1 MNRHARRR
9 TKRKRRISPAIII
22 LSIALIIVA
31 AAVAL
36 IITDSFGIASSLR
49 GLLTAS
55 SVELIDED
63 GLAIINGDY
72 TIDSAGSVLEDHH
85 ITGNLYLSASIG
97 DGSVDLINL
106 TVDGSVFIQGGGLK
120 TIKMHNCRFEEVRVN
135 RPDGRVRL
143 VASGETVIE
152 HTSLETG
159 VRIVDNVNDRSAGFK
174 AVDIV
179 TADKIELSGTFKSI
193 KVSVQDA
200 YVDINSDS
208 LDELITTRAA
218 NGSAIKFL
226 DGMVI
231 KTLYL
236 DGSVYLLGHL
246 GVEDAYISAPGITE
260 LTGNFNRVRIT
271 AEAGQIDLLDNST
284 FAEVVIARDAL
295 NNVLTLEEQVTVAY
309 LELNEAVEIKGMG
322 EIELVIVN
330 TPGSTMEQIPQDIDF
345 GDDISITV
353 AGFEIS
359 SSEMLRALIEHG
371 DPAYYASAETYEPA
385 PLPQPQPEPE
395 LQPEPDPEPEPAP
408 EPDPE
413 PDPAPDPEP
422 TPDPTKDFE
431 FIVGDGLMDGMGKK
445 LVIVKLSV
453 PDPQNYTVK
462 VAGTSLGYN
471 ADAKRF
477 WGEIDEADAVREKVV
492 VSR

>member
-1 MNRHARRR
+1 MSRHTRRR
-9 TKRKRRISPAIII
+9 TKRRRKLSPAIFIM
-22 LSIALIIVA
+22 SIALVIVI
-31 AAVAL
+31 AAVVL
-36 IITDSFGIASSLR
+36 IITDSFGVASSLR

-55 SVELIDED
+55 SVELVDED
-63 GLAIINGDY
+63 GLAIINGDF

-85 ITGNLYLSASIG
+85 IMGNLYLSSAIG

-120 TIKMHNCRFEEVRVN
+120 TIKIHNCRFEEVRVN

-159 VRIVDNVNDRSAGFK
+159 VRIVDNVNDLSAGFK
-174 AVDIV
+174 AIDIV
-179 TADKIELSGTFKSI
+179 TADKIELSGTFQSI

-200 YVDINSDS
+200 FVDINSDS
-208 LDELITTRAA
+208 LDELISTRAA
-218 NGSAIKFL
+218 NGSAIKFI

-246 GVEDAYISAPGITE
+246 GVDDAYISAPGITE
-260 LTGNFNRVRIT
+260 LNGNFNRVRIT
-271 AEAGQIDLLDNST
+271 AEAGQIGLLEEST

-295 NNVLTLEEQVTVAY
+295 NNVLTLDEQVTVAY
-309 LELNEAVEIKGMG
+309 LELNEAVEVKGKG
-322 EIELVIVN
+322 EVELVIVN
-330 TPGSTMEQIPQDIDF
+330 SPGSTMEQIPQDIDF
-345 GDDISITV
+345 GDNISILI

-371 DPAYYASAETYEPA
+371 DPAYYASAETSDPA
-385 PLPQPQPEPE
+385 PLPQPEPQPQPEPE
-395 LQPEPDPEPEPAP
+395 PAPAPEPDPEPEP

-413 PDPAPDPEP
+413 PA
-422 TPDPTKDFE
+422 PDPTKDFE
-431 FIVGDGLMDGMGKK
+431 FIVESGLTPGKK
-445 LVIVKLSV
+445 MVIVKLSAS
-453 PDPQNYTVK
+453 DPQNYTVK
-462 VAGTSLGYN
+462 VAETSLGYN

>member
-1 MNRHARRR
+1 MSRQARRK
-9 TKRKRRISPAIII
+9 KRKSKISQAIII
-22 LSIALIIVA
+22 ISIALIIVA

-36 IITDSFGIASSLR
+36 VITDSFGVATSLR

-55 SVELIDED
+55 SVELVDED
-63 GLAIINGDY
+63 GLTIINGDY
-72 TIDSAGSVLEDHH
+72 TIDTDGSVLEDHH
-85 ITGNLYLSASIG
+85 ITGNLYLSSAIG
-97 DGSVDLINL
+97 EGSVDLINL

-120 TIKMHNCRFEEVRVN
+120 TIKIHNCRFEEVRIN
-135 RPDGRVRL
+135 RPEGRVRL
-143 VASGETVIE
+143 VASGETIVE
-152 HTSLETG
+152 YTSLETG
-159 VRIVDNVNDRSAGFK
+159 VRIVDNVNERSAGFK
-174 AVDIV
+174 VIDIV
-179 TADKIELSGTFKSI
+179 TADKVELSGTFQSI

-200 YVDINSDS
+200 FVDINSDS

-246 GVEDAYISAPGITE
+246 GVDDAYISAPGITE

-271 AEAGQIDLLDNST
+271 AEAGQIGLLEEST
-284 FAEVVIARDAL
+284 VAEVVISRNAL
-295 NNVLTLEEQVTVAY
+295 NNVLTLDEQVTVAY
-309 LELNEAVEIKGMG
+309 LELNEAVEVKGIG
-322 EIELVIVN
+322 EVELVIVN
-330 TPGSTMEQIPQDIDF
+330 APGSTMEQIPQDIEF
-345 GDDISITV
+345 GDNVSILI

-359 SSEMLRALIEHG
+359 SSEMLQTLIEHG
-371 DPAYYASAETYEPA
+371 DPAYYASAETTAPA
-385 PLPQPQPEPE
+385 PLPQPEPQP
-395 LQPEPDPEPEPAP
+395 LPEPDPEPEPEPAP

-413 PDPAPDPEP
+413 PDP
-422 TPDPTKDFE
+422 TTDFE
-431 FIVGDGLMDGMGKK
+431 FIVESGLTPGKK
-445 LVIVKLSV
+445 MVIVKLSAS
-453 PDPQNYTVK
+453 DPQNYTVT

-471 ADAKRF
+471 AEAKRF